1 MLLAVSLIIFGTTL
15 YYSLFKVF
23 TDNIDEQID
32 SVSGMMVHAVVGPS
46 GRLIVPRNFD
56 IILERFFGIKTTG
69 NYIQILNR
77 KGAVKGKSSSLEG
90 FILPLSDGGYENA
103 LKGLA
108 TYEVVDTI
116 GRFPVRVVTRPV
128 YFKEKGLVAIIQV
141 GSSLEGIEKIFKYIV
156 YVFLLGGVASV
167 IIASAVGWFLARKA
181 LKPVVDIT
189 TMARRIGAESLHERL
204 LVEGAQDEIGRLA
217 ATFNE
222 MIERLEKSFEQV
234 RQFTGDASHELKTP
248 LTVIQGEVEVALRTE
263 TTIEGF
269 KEVLVSALEEI
280 GRMNNIVTN
289 LLDLA
294 KADVDG
300 LSATKEPVRF
310 DNVVMDSYELLEK
323 VAADKGLKIDILKN
337 DQVTVMGDSLRLG
350 QLVFNLLDNAIKY
363 TEGDEGNINILLTLE
378 EGHAKLVVKDS
389 GIGIPPQEIAHI
401 FDRFYM
407 VDKARSREAGGTG
420 LGLNICKVIV
430 DSINGTITAKSEPGR
445 GSEFIV
451 LLPAL
456 SGKAETSVL

>member
-1 MLLAVSLIIFGTTL
+1 
-15 YYSLFKVF
+15 
-23 TDNIDEQID
+23 
-32 SVSGMMVHAVVGPS
+32 
-46 GRLIVPRNFD
+46 
-56 IILERFFGIKTTG
+56 
-69 NYIQILNR
+69 
-77 KGAVKGKSSSLEG
+77 
-90 FILPLSDGGYENA
+90 
-103 LKGLA
+103 
-108 TYEVVDTI
+108 
-116 GRFPVRVVTRPV
+116 
-128 YFKEKGLVAIIQV
+128 
-141 GSSLEGIEKIFKYIV
+141 
-156 YVFLLGGVASV
+156 
-167 IIASAVGWFLARKA
+167 
-181 LKPVVDIT
+181 
-189 TMARRIGAESLHERL
+189 MARRIGAESLHERL

-363 TEGDEGNINILLTLE
+363 TEGDEGNINISLTLE